1 MARLALVRSSAWRGT
16 HTASTVSRPRVLVL
30 GGGYVAITLS
40 RGLRRAIERGEVD
53 VTVVS
58 RENFH
63 VFHGF
68 VGEMVTGRVAPGNI
82 LSPVRRIFPPASV
95 HVAEIDAIDLEAR
108 IVTTSRHLDGAR
120 FELPYDELV
129 LALGTIQNTEAYPGL
144 AEHAFKLKTFADCFA
159 LRNHLLEM
167 LELADVEPSE
177 EERRRLLTFFV
188 AGGGFSGTELAG
200 ELADFLRLTL
210 KREYRQLRPDE
221 CRVVLVHPGPTILPE
236 LQTGWGVESRRLV
249 SLVDYA
255 RRHMEKLG
263 VEVLTETR
271 VVSATPHEVVL
282 SNGDRVPTR
291 TIVSAVGTRPSPLL
305 AGLGLPQDERGRVLV
320 DETLRVQGRE
330 HVWAA
335 GDCAAVP
342 NPHGGICPSVGIYAL
357 KHGEHVARNIKRS
370 LAGEPL
376 RSFRYTGLG
385 QGVSIG
391 KRTAVGEVKGVPLR
405 GLPAW
410 LVWRMLL
417 IYFFPTWDRRLR
429 LLADWSIWPL
439 VGRDIVAMARDDRDL
454 RDHLYQPGQVIAE
467 RRRPVRNVHVIVEG
481 EVELVGSDGEVDPER
496 VLRAGDYFG
505 RLWIESVG
513 VDALRARTPVRTVVL
528 RADQAHRLRD
538 MLSATGKLTRDAES
552 LAREAARR
560 DTAG

>member
-1 MARLALVRSSAWRGT
+1 MT
-16 HTASTVSRPRVLVL
+16 RPRVLVL
-30 GGGYVAITLS
+30 GGGYVAMTLT
-40 RGLRRAIERGEVD
+40 RGLRRAIERGRVD
-53 VTVVS
+53 ATVVS

-82 LSPVRRIFPPASV
+82 LSPVRRIFPPSTV
-95 HVAEIDAIDLEAR
+95 HVAEIEAIDLDAKV
-108 IVTTSRHLDGAR
+108 VTTSRHLDGAR

-129 LALGTIQNTEAYPGL
+129 LALGTMQNTEAYPGL

-159 LRNHLLEM
+159 LKNHLLEM
-167 LELADVEPSE
+167 FELAEIEPSE

-200 ELADFLRLTL
+200 ELADFVRLAL
-210 KREYRQLRPDE
+210 KREFRGLKRDE

-236 LQTGWGVESRRLV
+236 LQLGDGPNARPLDKLVE
-249 SLVDYA
+249 YA
-255 RRHMEKLG
+255 RRHMQSLG

-271 VVSATPHEVVL
+271 VASATPEEVVL

-305 AGLGLPQDERGRVLV
+305 APLGLPVDGRGRVLV
-320 DETLRVQGRE
+320 DETLRVQGHE
-330 HVWAA
+330 HVWAG

-342 NPHGGICPSVGIYAL
+342 HPQGGMCPSVGIYAL
-357 KHGEHVARNIKRS
+357 KHGEHIARNI
-370 LAGEPL
+370 L
-376 RSFRYTGLG
+376 RSVGGEAPRAFRYKGLG

-391 KRTAVGEVKGVPLR
+391 KRTAVGELKGVRLR

-410 LVWRMLL
+410 LAWRSILV
-417 IYFFPTWDRRLR
+417 YYFPTWDRRLR
-429 LLADWSIWPL
+429 LIADWLIWPI

-454 RDHLYQPGQVIAE
+454 RDHLYQPGQLIAE
-467 RRRPVRNVHVIVEG
+467 RRRPVKHVHVIVEG
-481 EVELVGSDGEVDPER
+481 EVELVGGDGTLGP
-496 VLRAGDYFG
+496 GDHFG

-513 VDALRARTPVRTVVL
+513 VEALRARTVVRTVAL

-538 MLSATGKLTRDAES
+538 VLSSTGKLTRDEES

-560 DTAG
+560 A